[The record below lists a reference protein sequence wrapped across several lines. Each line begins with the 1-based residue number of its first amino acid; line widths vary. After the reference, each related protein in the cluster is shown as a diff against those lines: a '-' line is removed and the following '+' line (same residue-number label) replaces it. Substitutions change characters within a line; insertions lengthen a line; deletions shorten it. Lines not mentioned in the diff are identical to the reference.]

1 MVSDNTIDGFCYEN
15 FEAIINRLEAQG
27 LLPKVFSQNG
37 SQRRY
42 GTRASLSID
51 LTKRNWFDHEQKEGG
66 LLKTLITRQTNL
78 LAKDWLFSDG
88 FPTYK
93 KT

>member
-1 MVSDNTIDGFCYEN
+1 MNKYKFLTKIVSTFSRCFDVSPKVFIPK
-15 FEAIINRLEAQG
+15 
-27 LLPKVFSQNG
+27 PKVFSQNG

-78 LAKDWLFSDG
+78 LAKDWLFSEG
-88 FPTYK
+88 FIL
-93 KT
+93 